1 MLIVGCLIAFVFPNL
16 ASIMR
21 PALPVLVA
29 LVLGSSMA
37 QLKPRELLPDILSPS
52 RLPTLV
58 AIAVVLMP
66 ATSMIYALVFGLTG
80 VSQRSLEFA
89 VILAA
94 APPIASAA
102 ALCQFIG
109 LNGRRALEISLVATV
124 LTPLLGPLTLSILL
138 PERAAVDPFELALRL
153 AAIILGGW
161 VFALVIGLALRNR
174 TRSGDANSHVL
185 NGISALAMI
194 LFLVPVFD
202 GVAVRLI
209 DDPVTGS
216 SIFGLA
222 VVLNLGVNGTVYFI
236 ARKPLGRRDSGT
248 LGLLWGNRNAA
259 VYLAALPPDP
269 YLGMF
274 IALYQF
280 PMYFTPLLVR
290 NLIRIHDR
298 TS

>member
-138 PERAAVDPFELALRL
+138 PERAAVDPFELSLRL